1 MTTASVATFTSRSVL
16 PLSSTRPFKMIF
28 TACGPGGTCLENVS
42 LGSGHAASALSFTA
56 NILSLRGTSMGPEE
70 VTKKETN
77 ERKGI
82 VEGRVRRLAEIV
94 GASLCGGA
102 EQSLVRETSQK
113 ALAKKLRTFSGDCTT
128 RDDLE

>member
-1 MTTASVATFTSRSVL
+1 
-16 PLSSTRPFKMIF
+16 MIF

-56 NILSLRGTSMGPEE
+56 NILSLRGTSMGPECDE
-70 VTKKETN
+70 KRN
-77 ERKGI
+77 ER
-82 VEGRVRRLAEIV
+82 EERYRRGRVRRLEIGV
-94 GASLCGGA
+94 SLGASLCGGA

-113 ALAKKLRTFSGDCTT
+113 ALAKNLRTFSGDCTT